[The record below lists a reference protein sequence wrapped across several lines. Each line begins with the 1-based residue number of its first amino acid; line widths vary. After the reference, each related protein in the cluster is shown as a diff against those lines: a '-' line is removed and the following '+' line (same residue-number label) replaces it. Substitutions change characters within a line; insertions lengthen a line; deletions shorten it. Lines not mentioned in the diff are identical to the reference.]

1 MVRVMATK
9 TNELPLH
16 ITLALSQLHA
26 AIDRWDKWRKELYAA
41 IADVNA
47 HAANKEMG
55 MPWPPTEEPKEMQK
69 ALA

>member
-1 MVRVMATK
+1 MVRVMETR
-9 TNELPLH
+9 TNELPLR

-26 AIDRWDKWRKELYAA
+26 AIDLWDKWRKELYAA

-55 MPWPPTEEPKEMQK
+55 MPWPPTEPRATEEAKT
-69 ALA
+69 A